1 MKMDPETKWMVF
13 FGVTTSCTIIS
24 VVAILAFASIRVA
37 EIKAGQRM
45 EVPK

>member
-1 MKMDPETKWMVF
+1 MKMDQETRMMVF
-13 FGVTTSCTIIS
+13 FGVTTACIIIS
-24 VVAILAFASIRVA
+24 VVAILAFASIRLA